1 MAHALPDARSVL
13 LLRATREAGD
23 GAGSNIRWNYGH
35 CTIPRHLRDTC
46 IDEYGIADLR
56 GKNDEDCV
64 IAMAGITE
72 ARHQQALVDTAKRD
86 RKLRADFLIPS
97 AWSRNTPG
105 RLRDTLA
112 PFRADGTLPAYPLG
126 SDFTEVEQRL
136 LKALGWLKARTGST
150 GARKSE
156 ERRVGNECVSTC
168 RSGGCPGL

>member
-1 MAHALPDARSVL
+1 MRISDWSSDVCSSDL
-13 LLRATREAGD
+13 
-23 GAGSNIRWNYGH
+23 IRWNYGH

-97 AWSRNTPG
+97 TWSRNTPG
-105 RLRDTLA
+105 RLRATLA
-112 PFRADGTLPAYPLG
+112 PFRADGTLPDYP
-126 SDFTEVEQRL
+126 Q
-136 LKALGWLKARTGST
+136 TGR
-150 GARKSE
+150 AA
-156 ERRVGNECVSTC
+156 C
-168 RSGGCPGL
+168 RGRGCRYV

>member
-1 MAHALPDARSVL
+1 MRISDWSSDVCSSDL
-13 LLRATREAGD
+13 EAGD

-105 RLRDTLA
+105 RLRHTLA
-112 PFRADGTLPAYPLG
+112 PLRDDETRRAN
-126 SDFTEVEQRL
+126 V
-136 LKALGWLKARTGST
+136 
-150 GARKSE
+150 
-156 ERRVGNECVSTC
+156 
-168 RSGGCPGL
+168 

>member
-1 MAHALPDARSVL
+1 MRISDWSSDVCSSDL
-13 LLRATREAGD
+13 
-23 GAGSNIRWNYGH
+23 IRWNYGH

-112 PFRADGTLPAYPLG
+112 PFRADGPLPDYPLG
-126 SDFTEVEQRL
+126 RHFTAIDKPL
-136 LKALGWLKARTGST
+136 PKADRTNAVSGK
-150 GARKSE
+150 GGE
-156 ERRVGNECVSTC
+156 GRVN
-168 RSGGCPGL
+168 SG